1 MGAYWSD
8 VILSCRFVV
17 AILSFCRLF
26 LGEQLFLWGISAV
39 AAAFKN
45 KKNAVKAIF
54 CFYGRDD
61 WIRTSD
67 PLHPMQM
74 RYQTALHPDNKK
86 VYKAFREEMQVLFFK
101 NEKQIFYKL
110 WKCKKSRNADANRG
124 KIKKAKF

>member
-1 MGAYWSD
+1 MVAYWSD

-54 CFYGRDD
+54 CFYGR
-61 WIRTSD
+61 RH
-67 PLHPMQM
+67 L
-74 RYQTALHPDNKK
+74 
-86 VYKAFREEMQVLFFK
+86 
-101 NEKQIFYKL
+101 
-110 WKCKKSRNADANRG
+110 G
-124 KIKKAKF
+124 KIPTLIQPRFHLDEL